1 MDSTMQ
7 DFPLTITAHHAARL
21 RCARRPH
28 GHDRDRRRVPA
39 HAHIASSGSRQRQL
53 ANALRRIG
61 ITGDQR
67 VATFMWNN
75 AEHLAAYLAVPSMG
89 AVLHTLNIRLSPEQI
104 AFIAN
109 EAEDQVILVD
119 VSLAGQLAP
128 VLPLLETVHT
138 VIAVGE
144 GDIDAA
150 DGIGQD
156 RAALRRGA
164 GRGVARASTGP
175 TSTRSPRPRCA
186 TPAAPPET
194 RKALSTAIVR
204 VICTRWRRVPQQRY
218 GGRLHRQGAADRA
231 DVPRQRVGVAVRG
244 VDGGRRPGDA
254 RPLPRRRSRWST

>member
-1 MDSTMQ
+1 MRYACNVHGDRTV
-7 DFPLTITAHHAARL
+7 TTATGDGYRHATYREVGEQAAR
-21 RCARRPH
+21 
-28 GHDRDRRRVPA
+28 
-39 HAHIASSGSRQRQL
+39 L

-109 EAEDQVILVD
+109 EAEDQVIIAN
-119 VSLAGQLAP
+119 VSVAGQLAP

-144 GDIDAA
+144 GDIERA

-156 RAALRRGA
+156 RAALRRGP
-164 GRGVARASTGP
+164 RRRSRPASTGP
-175 TSTRSPRPRCA
+175 ISTRSPRRRCA
-186 TPAAPPET
+186 TPAAPREI

-204 VICTRWRRVPQQRY
+204 VTCTR
-218 GGRLHRQGAADRA
+218 
-231 DVPRQRVGVAVRG
+231 
-244 VDGGRRPGDA
+244 
-254 RPLPRRRSRWST
+254 